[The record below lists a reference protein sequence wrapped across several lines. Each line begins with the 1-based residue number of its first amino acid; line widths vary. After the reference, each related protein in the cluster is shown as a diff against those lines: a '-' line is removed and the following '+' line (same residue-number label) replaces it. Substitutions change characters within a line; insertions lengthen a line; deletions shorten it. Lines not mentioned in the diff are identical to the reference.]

1 MPLFGRGKKPPQT
14 TIPLPFVRQGGGD
27 ARVPGHLGD
36 LASRQLPSDFEFYA
50 DRYSGGTSAHHQ
62 RSLYPVLG
70 TAAGIHNLQ
79 VLQLMV
85 TGLDTECYSDV
96 RMPDGSKERL
106 CVETERLIEC
116 PCPWDETQDF
126 GFISAQMVAAFALE
140 QEVFIFKHLTKGGIV
155 EGIEVLPNHHV
166 RRENYGGIPIFNVEA
181 ESLESSRI
189 RSGLY
194 TQREILHI
202 VYAPAIGYPRGLGA
216 PAMARSAVLQG
227 LMTDLFSVSYFKN
240 ALALAGV
247 MMLKGKTPEQIK
259 EIEKDVAAK
268 FSGVE
273 NSNKWMMLSAE
284 DAKVEQL
291 AATPSNANL
300 VQAQQRAAIDSGKLL
315 WVPPTQ
321 AGESIVGTLSYAVS
335 AAQDVQMTK
344 NTIQPWG
351 ETTARGFNR
360 KSQTPIFSFGVKM
373 RYVFDDLLRGDERS
387 RAEMVGKL
395 VKNMVISINQAN
407 RMMRYP
413 TYEGE
418 EFEKPLK
425 PTSWGNVDEEPPEPQ
440 MPMMPTGDGE
450 DEDDDEGSGEMN
462 EEQMS
467 AAIADAL
474 SQIFGPSNA
483 AIGANNGI

>member
-1 MPLFGRGKKPPQT
+1 MPLFGRKKQQQLS
-14 TIPLPFVRQGGGD
+14 IQLPINRADGD
-27 ARVPGHLGD
+27 AVVPGMLGS
-36 LASRQLPSDFEFYA
+36 LAAGMLPIAEEHFSDFHH
-50 DRYSGGTSAHHQ
+50 SGGTSPYEQ

-79 VLQLMV
+79 TLQLMV
-85 TGLDTECYSDV
+85 AGLDTECYSDV
-96 RMPDGSKERL
+96 KMPDGSKERI
-106 CVETERLIEC
+106 CVDSERLIEC
-116 PCPWDETQDF
+116 PVPWDETQNF
-126 GFISAQMVAAFALE
+126 GFISAQAMAAFALE
-140 QEVFIFKHLTKGGIV
+140 QELFIFKHLTRGGNV

-166 RRENYGGIPIFNVEA
+166 RRETMGGYPLFNVEA
-181 ESLESSRI
+181 ESLERSRV

-202 VYAPAIGYPRGLGA
+202 VYAPALGYTRGLGA
-216 PAMARSAVLQG
+216 QAMARSAVLQG
-227 LMTDLFSVSYFKN
+227 LMTDIFSISYFKN

-247 MMLKGKTPEQIK
+247 MMLKGKTKEQLE
-259 EIEKDVAAK
+259 EIEKEVAAK
-268 FSGVE
+268 FVGVE

-291 AATPSNANL
+291 SATPSNANL
-300 VQAQQRAAIDSGKLL
+300 VQAQQRAAIDAGKMLF
-315 WVPPTQ
+315 VPPTQ
-321 AGESIVGTLSYAVS
+321 AGESIVGTLSYAVA

-351 ETTARGFNR
+351 EMTARGLNR
-360 KSQTPIFSFGVKM
+360 KSQTPLFSFGVKM
-373 RYVFDDLLRGDERS
+373 RYVFDDLLRGDERT

-425 PTSWGNVDEEPPEPQ
+425 PTSWGNVDEEPPEPV
-440 MPMMPTGDGE
+440 MPMMPTGDEGDDGE
-450 DEDDDEGSGEMN
+450 DGSGQPD

-467 AAIADAL
+467 AAIASAL
-474 SQIFGPSNA
+474 SQIFGPANA
-483 AIGANNGI
+483 AVGSQNGI